1 MKEIVNFLKHHDW
14 IYKWNSYFFFVLM
27 RRNIT
32 ETSQIIS
39 HSYYWSLIN
48 EIITGRHC
56 FSYYMLY
63 IHSIT
68 MPLKMFIS
76 KSVVKNL
83 ISENLWWSIEM
94 AHWYARREER
104 KQRIWLKH
112 EVTML
117 MKIYIRKSR
126 PRTKYKRFLGNN
138 VKNICQYTQIIFNL
152 SNCL

>member
-1 MKEIVNFLKHHDW
+1 
-14 IYKWNSYFFFVLM
+14 
-27 RRNIT
+27 
-32 ETSQIIS
+32 
-39 HSYYWSLIN
+39 
-48 EIITGRHC
+48 
-56 FSYYMLY
+56 MLY

-83 ISENLWWSIEM
+83 ISENLWWSIKN

-138 VKNICQYTQIIFNL
+138 VKNIGQYTQIIFNFVIVCNL
-152 SNCL
+152 ICQMKYLFQIHKQKKLRLYSNDMFLVHL